1 MKMRFLQ
8 IVSLIIANL
17 LLLHTMAQTN
27 HSTPIYSGPSVLP
40 SWTTQQCHQWVKRYG
55 AWNHERLS
63 AMQPTSDGGFV
74 MAGQS
79 SSSSHSLMWIVKTDA
94 NGNEAW
100 NNSYARAYSAEARS
114 ILQTADGGY
123 IAAGYTGSQN
133 NSKDYWIL
141 KIDAG
146 GAVQW
151 QKTFGGSYDD
161 EAYSIY
167 PTKENGIANGYIV
180 AGTTSSDD
188 EDVTGGAEGWFNYW
202 VVKLDINGNLVWQKK
217 LEASQRPYSIK
228 QTNDGGY
235 IIAGDSPTYYN
246 QIANPND
253 PYDESAFNVIKLNAS
268 GVFQWQLSL
277 GTYRLDAASDI
288 IQTSDGNYIAAGY
301 TTSINST
308 LDLDRNGLVVK
319 IGPSGNIL
327 WYREVDYTIS
337 DEIKS
342 IRETADGGFAFCGTT
357 IYPWNDY
364 YGTYDPSDFWLGKL
378 DAGGQLV
385 WQAAW
390 GNEDENEALSIEPTA
405 DGGYAIAGTILVAQN
420 LNLGI
425 SANLDYLLLKLE
437 PGCTI
442 QQVSGHYKVTKT
454 VIACCGHSSVASAP
468 TTSRSVTVTQAND
481 ATGTP
486 VVFTDSLNRWI
497 ATVTSGG
504 SNPVGGDV
512 TATVWVD
519 MNQSPLYIR
528 RHYEITPEND
538 AATATGTITLYFSQE
553 DFNAYNQLADAGK
566 KLPAAPNDAAGK
578 ANFRIVKYS
587 GVSTGQDGLPGSYT
601 GSSTVIDPDDNHI
614 IWNNN
619 RQIWEISFDVTGFSG
634 FFATDAVTAS
644 AALPVTFGT
653 INAFIKDGIL
663 TVNWTAETETSNAYY
678 MVEASTDGK
687 SFTAISDK
695 ILSKAEDGNSST
707 ALQYSFTKSYALLQG
722 MAVAFFVLMTGFS
735 RKNRKTTVC
744 MAVTGCFALVL
755 SCKKSNTDISGSMD
769 KKLFIRIAQVDKDG
783 TKRYSKIIAVNNE
796 R

>member
-1 MKMRFLQ
+1 MKIRFLQ

-63 AMQPTSDGGFV
+63 AMQSTSDGGFV

-79 SSSSHSLMWIVKTDA
+79 SSSSHSVMWMVKTDA

-100 NNSYARAYSAEARS
+100 NNSYARAYHAETRS
-114 ILQTADGGY
+114 IQQTAGGY

-133 NSKDYWIL
+133 NSKDFWIL
-141 KIDAG
+141 KTDAG
-146 GAVQW
+146 GTIQW

-167 PTKENGIANGYIV
+167 PTKENGVANGYIV

-188 EDVTGGAEGWFNYW
+188 GDVTGGAEGWYNYW

-217 LEASQRPYSIK
+217 LEANQRPYSIK

-246 QIANPND
+246 QTANPND
-253 PYDESAFNVIKLNAS
+253 PYDEGAFNVIKLNAS
-268 GVFQWQLSL
+268 GAFQWQLSL
-277 GTYRLDAASDI
+277 GTYRLDAAYDI

-301 TTSINST
+301 TTTPN
-308 LDLDRNGLVVK
+308 LDFNGLAVK
-319 IGPSGNIL
+319 IGTSGNML

-337 DEIKS
+337 DVIKN
-342 IRETADGGFAFCGTT
+342 IKETADGGFAFCGIT
-357 IYPWNDY
+357 IYPWNDS

-378 DAGGQLV
+378 DASGQLV
-385 WQAAW
+385 WQSAW
-390 GNEDENEALSIEPTA
+390 GNHNENEALAIVPTA
-405 DGGYAIAGTILVAQN
+405 DGGYAIAGTVLVASN
-420 LNLGI
+420 PDLGI

-454 VIACCGHSSVASAP
+454 IIACCGHSSVASAP
-468 TTSRSVTVTQAND
+468 AQSRSVTASTANNT
-481 ATGTP
+481 AATP

-497 ATVTSGG
+497 ASVTSGG
-504 SNPVGGDV
+504 GNPVGGDV
-512 TATVWVD
+512 EATVWVD
-519 MNQSPLYIR
+519 IYQSPLYVR

-553 DFNAYNQLADAGK
+553 DFNAYNQLVDAGK

-578 ANFRIVKYS
+578 AKFTILKYS
-587 GVSTGQDGLPGSYT
+587 GVSTRQDGLPASYT
-601 GSSTVIDPDDNHI
+601 GNSTVIDPDDNNI
-614 IWNNN
+614 VWNNN
-619 RQIWEISFDVTGFSG
+619 WQIWEISFDVTGFSG
-634 FFATDAVTAS
+634 FFATDAITADG
-644 AALPVTFGT
+644 ALPVTFGA
-653 INAFIKDGIL
+653 IYAYIKHGLL
-663 TVNWTAETETSNAYY
+663 TVNWTAETETNNAYY
-678 MVEASTDGK
+678 IVEASADGK
-687 SFTAISDK
+687 NFTAISDK

-707 ALQYSFTKSYALLQG
+707 SLQYSFTKSYALLQG
-722 MAVAFFVLMTGFS
+722 MVIAFFVLMTGFC
-735 RKNRKTTVC
+735 RKNRKIAACLV
-744 MAVTGCFALVL
+744 VIGCFALAL
-755 SCKKSNTDISGSMD
+755 SCKKNNQDIESGIHN
-769 KKLFIRIAQVDKDG
+769 KLFIRIAQVDKDG
-783 TKRYSKIIAVNNE
+783 TKQYSKIIAVNNE